1 MKSSLLKLK
10 LALVVVIAVMA
21 SCSNESNF
29 GYQTSKETNISVVKD
44 LENVNTELLSKLPV
58 DTRSTKWNF
67 KQTVAV
73 IVADLGGAW
82 RGVKW
87 GGNVGR
93 SIGFC
98 MGNPAVG
105 YFAGATLGGVVAGSF
120 SSWLV
125 SPDAWFVKAPN
136 DDFERIKDFCTKLT
150 DDQMNFKN
158 EIVGFTIVDST
169 AKTNIDMMEELIAQ
183 SKLDRRSL
191 NIGRAHNIMLSAMDG
206 SVVINEKKKNITSDS
221 KIKKAILDS
230 KEFVDGCKSIAMNM
244 NSEQVLNDDPIL
256 NEVMDLFNQIVDK
269 YPSDVNDVAFLVG
282 KYVEIIDRTK
292 ELSSEQKE
300 CIKSGLA
307 TALYS
312 AQYWQSKFEKR

>member
-29 GYQTSKETNISVVKD
+29 GYQTSKEPNTNVVKD

-58 DTRSTKWNF
+58 GTRGTKWNF
-67 KQTVAV
+67 KQTASV
-73 IVADLGGAW
+73 ITTDLGGAW
-82 RGVKW
+82 KGVKW
-87 GGNVGR
+87 GGDVGR
-93 SIGFC
+93 KIGLC

-105 YFAGATLGGVVAGSF
+105 FFAGAMLGGVVVGSF

-136 DDFERIKDFCTKLT
+136 DFERIKDFCTKLT

-169 AKTNIDMMEELIAQ
+169 AKTNIDMIEELIAQ

-206 SVVINEKKKNITSDS
+206 SVIINEKKRNINSNS

-230 KEFVDGCKSIAMNM
+230 KEFVDGCKSIAMNI
-244 NSEQVLNDDPIL
+244 NSEQVLNDDPVL
-256 NEVMDLFNQIVDK
+256 NKVMDLFSHIIEE
-269 YPSDVNDVAFLVG
+269 YPSEVNDVAFLVG
-282 KYVEIIDRTK
+282 KYVEIIDRTN

-312 AQYWQSKFEKR
+312 AQYWQSKLERK